1 MKDILYTI
9 LQLATMIIAA
19 VIARYVIPWLK
30 EKIGE
35 QRLDEIA
42 AWAVWAV
49 DWAEQIIVT
58 PGSGAQRKTMVMDFL
73 MDIIEKKGVPLT
85 EDQLEVLIES
95 AVRQMHVNEPVE
107 IPEQQG
113 ETI

>member
-1 MKDILYTI
+1 MNDILYTI

-73 MDIIEKKGVPLT
+73 MDVIEKKGIPLT

-95 AVRQMHVNEPVE
+95 AVRQMNNEKKE
-107 IPEQQG
+107 IAD
-113 ETI
+113 